1 MLRELICTVHLTVS
15 HYHVMYE
22 FQSESTFCSL
32 SEYQGTP
39 CLKQAPYL
47 NSNGIRTHNHLVRK
61 RTLNLL
67 AKLAK
72 QKDWNKN
79 CVDRFNEMNVKG
91 NRALHGKKSK
101 S

>member
-1 MLRELICTVHLTVS
+1 MLRELICTVHLTVCY
-15 HYHVMYE
+15 YHVMYE
-22 FQSESTFCSL
+22 FQSESTFYSL

-79 CVDRFNEMNVKG
+79 CVERFSEMNVKS
-91 NRALHGKKSK
+91 NRALHGKKAK

>member
-1 MLRELICTVHLTVS
+1 
-15 HYHVMYE
+15 MYE
-22 FQSESTFCSL
+22 FQSESTFYSL

-39 CLKQAPYL
+39 CLKQTTHL
-47 NSNGIRTHNHLVRK
+47 NSNGIRTHKHLVCK
-61 RTLNLL
+61 RALNLL
-67 AKLAK
+67 AKQAK

-91 NRALHGKKSK
+91 NRALLGKKSK